1 MKKLRFISE
10 IAALGTLSVAAEK
23 VVIPHI
29 KISTGIHNSK
39 NYKWTGYSYE
49 RKKEVVKP
57 IVIPVKETKPSIST
71 PITTRDTRTS
81 YSYSV
86 PKSPPIKATKL
97 TDAKK
102 VNNFDK
108 YWNEWNMWVRAED
121 VIYAT
126 GFWLNKYI
134 VEKYYDASPHLS
146 PSAYWDLFESKLLR
160 LRFGPPE
167 WKKSYFYNDVMVE
180 YDRYF
185 KVL

>member
-71 PITTRDTRTS
+71 PITTRDSRSS
-81 YSYSV
+81 YSYSIQD
-86 PKSPPIKATKL
+86 PPIPAIKL
-97 TDAKK
+97 INAKK
-102 VNNFDK
+102 KKNYEK
-108 YWNEWNMWVRAED
+108 YWNEWDIWVKSRD

-134 VEKYYDASPHLS
+134 VEKYYDASPHLRA
-146 PSAYWDLFESKLLR
+146 SAYWDMFEGKLLR
-160 LRFGPPE
+160 LRFGSPE
-167 WKKSYFYNDVMVE
+167 WKKNYFLNDIMRE
-180 YDRYF
+180 YDLYF
-185 KVL
+185 KIT

>member
-57 IVIPVKETKPSIST
+57 IVIPVKETKPKTST

-97 TDAKK
+97 TDATK
-102 VNNFDK
+102 VNNFDD
-108 YWNEWNMWVRAED
+108 YWEEWKFWVLD
-121 VIYAT
+121 VGVVGAT
-126 GFWLNKYI
+126 GYWLDKYI
-134 VEKYYDASPHLS
+134 VGKYKTLS
-146 PSAYWDLFESKLLR
+146 PALRASDYWDLFEGKLLK
-160 LRFGPPE
+160 LRYGSKE
-167 WKKSYFYNDVMVE
+167 WKKRHFYDNIMKE
-180 YDRYF
+180 YYLFF
-185 KVL
+185 KK